1 MRSREVAVRGARVR
15 SPLGLSP
22 PGTRSVARATG
33 SALPHSRI
41 NRSSAFS
48 RARKENQ
55 THASARR
62 DETDSRK
69 RFPRRLE
76 RNDRSPQRTF
86 ATRRVTPRARAAPP
100 AHPRT
105 SNPPFRLHHDVV
117 PRRRRRRPPRG
128 PVALHEHGPLD
139 QVLRGVAL
147 QRLAGYVSRTSR
159 AFRRTEPLTPASR
172 APTGTGRTGMFAI
185 PPNNYD
191 FYTEEEKYVL
201 PRRGDE
207 TLVGPLVVA
216 PNETNAGAR
225 RFSNAK
231 PRRFLFPFV
240 SFSFFFRRSP
250 PKARQKALSR
260 PPPSRTSHTCRVR
273 IY

>member
-1 MRSREVAVRGARVR
+1 VLASGVR
-15 SPLGLSP
+15 SGSRRQA
-22 PGTRSVARATG
+22 PGA
-33 SALPHSRI
+33 
-41 NRSSAFS
+41 S
-48 RARKENQ
+48 RARPALLSPLRESLVRFFSGAKRKSE
-55 THASARR
+55 TRVCASRR
-62 DETDSRK
+62 LRWRK

-86 ATRRVTPRARAAPP
+86 TTRRVTPRARAAPP

-117 PRRRRRRPPRG
+117 PRRTRRRPPRG

-207 TLVGPLVVA
+207 TLPDLSSWLRTKQTRAHDVSRTRNQHAFPLL
-216 PNETNAGAR
+216 G
-225 RFSNAK
+225 
-231 PRRFLFPFV
+231 RFLFFFAALPRTRDKRLSPDRLLPVRPIYV
-240 SFSFFFRRSP
+240 SFF
-250 PKARQKALSR
+250 
-260 PPPSRTSHTCRVR
+260 
-273 IY
+273 

>member
-1 MRSREVAVRGARVR
+1 VAVRGARVR

-105 SNPPFRLHHDVV
+105 SKPPFRLHHDVV
-117 PRRRRRRPPRG
+117 PRRTRRRPPRG

-201 PRRGDE
+201 RGAGTRRSSDLSSWLR
-207 TLVGPLVVA
+207 TTQTRAHDVSRTRNQDA
-216 PNETNAGAR
+216 
-225 RFSNAK
+225 
-231 PRRFLFPFV
+231 FPFV

>member
-1 MRSREVAVRGARVR
+1 MRYAVLASGVR
-15 SPLGLSP
+15 SGSRRQAPGASRARPALLSP
-22 PGTRSVARATG
+22 IRESLVRF
-33 SALPHSRI
+33 
-41 NRSSAFS
+41 FS
-48 RARKENQ
+48 ARKENQ
-55 THASARR
+55 RHASARR
-62 DETDSRK
+62 HETDSRK

-86 ATRRVTPRARAAPP
+86 TTRRVTPRARAAPP
-100 AHPRT
+100 PHPRT

-159 AFRRTEPLTPASR
+159 AFRRTEPLTPAST
-172 APTGTGRTGMFAI
+172 A
-185 PPNNYD
+185 
-191 FYTEEEKYVL
+191 
-201 PRRGDE
+201 RRQE
-207 TLVGPLVVA
+207 P
-216 PNETNAGAR
+216 GAR
-225 RFSNAK
+225 GCSPS
-231 PRRFLFPFV
+231 PRTTTTSTPKKRSTCSAARGRDAENLSSWLRTRQTRAHDVSRTRNQDAFPFV

-250 PKARQKALSR
+250 PNARRKALSR
-260 PPPSRTSHTCRVR
+260 PPPSHTCRVR

>member
-147 QRLAGYVSRTSR
+147 QRLAGYVSRASR
-159 AFRRTEPLTPASR
+159 VSRGTEPLTLASPARRQEPGARGCSPSPRTTTTSTPKKRSTCEDVLARTRRSR
-172 APTGTGRTGMFAI
+172 
-185 PPNNYD
+185 
-191 FYTEEEKYVL
+191 
-201 PRRGDE
+201 PRRGSE
-207 TLVGPLVVA
+207 TTH
-216 PNETNAGAR
+216 ETTHDSHR
-225 RFSNAK
+225 REC
-231 PRRFLFPFV
+231 
-240 SFSFFFRRSP
+240 FFFF
-250 PKARQKALSR
+250 
-260 PPPSRTSHTCRVR
+260 
-273 IY
+273 

>member
-1 MRSREVAVRGARVR
+1 MAVSGARVR

-33 SALPHSRI
+33 SALPPSRI
-41 NRSSAFS
+41 
-48 RARKENQ
+48 ARPLFLGAKRKSE
-55 THASARR
+55 TRVCASTRLR
-62 DETDSRK
+62 WRK

-86 ATRRVTPRARAAPP
+86 TTRRVTPRARAAPP

-105 SNPPFRLHHDVV
+105 SKPPFRLHHDVV
-117 PRRRRRRPPRG
+117 PRRTRRRPPRG

-216 PNETNAGAR
+216 PNDTNAGAR

-231 PRRFLFPFV
+231 PTRVSLTR

-250 PKARQKALSR
+250 PNARQKALSR
-260 PPPSRTSHTCRVR
+260 PPPSRTSHLRVVLL

>member
-22 PGTRSVARATG
+22 PGTRGVARATG
-33 SALPHSRI
+33 SALPPSRI
-41 NRSSAFS
+41 ARPLFLGAKRKSETRVCAS
-48 RARKENQ
+48 RRL
-55 THASARR
+55 RW
-62 DETDSRK
+62 RK

-86 ATRRVTPRARAAPP
+86 TTRRVTPRARAAPP

-117 PRRRRRRPPRG
+117 PRRTRRRPPRG

-207 TLVGPLVVA
+207 TLPDLSSWLRTKQRRAHDVSRTRNQHAFPLL
-216 PNETNAGAR
+216 G
-225 RFSNAK
+225 
-231 PRRFLFPFV
+231 RFLFFFAALPRTRGKRLSPDRLLPVRPIYV
-240 SFSFFFRRSP
+240 SFF
-250 PKARQKALSR
+250 
-260 PPPSRTSHTCRVR
+260 
-273 IY
+273 

>member
-1 MRSREVAVRGARVR
+1 MLASGVR
-15 SPLGLSP
+15 SGSRRQAPGASRARPALLSP
-22 PGTRSVARATG
+22 LRESLVRF
-33 SALPHSRI
+33 
-41 NRSSAFS
+41 FS
-48 RARKENQ
+48 ARKENQ
-55 THASARR
+55 RHASARR
-62 DETDSRK
+62 HETDSRK

-86 ATRRVTPRARAAPP
+86 TTRRVTPRARAAPP

-117 PRRRRRRPPRG
+117 PRRTRRRPPRG

-147 QRLAGYVSRTSR
+147 QRLAGYVSRTTR

-207 TLVGPLVVA
+207 TLPDLSSWLRTRQTRAHDVSRTRNQDAFCSLRVV
-216 PNETNAGAR
+216 
-225 RFSNAK
+225 
-231 PRRFLFPFV
+231 FLF
-240 SFSFFFRRSP
+240 FSPLSP
-250 PKARQKALSR
+250 NARQKALSR
-260 PPPSRTSHTCRVR
+260 PPPSRTSHLRVVLL